1 MYFVHSIGNSYLE
14 MLGATIGLSAAF
26 PEGGAV
32 IRVLKQLE
40 VHVLQEQLIGVKALK
55 NR

>member
-1 MYFVHSIGNSYLE
+1 
-14 MLGATIGLSAAF
+14 MLGAAIGLSAAL
-26 PEGGAV
+26 PERRAV

-40 VHVLQEQLIGVKALK
+40 VHVLQEQLIGFKCLK

>member
-1 MYFVHSIGNSYLE
+1 
-14 MLGATIGLSAAF
+14 MLGAAIGLSAAL

-32 IRVLKQLE
+32 IRILKQLE